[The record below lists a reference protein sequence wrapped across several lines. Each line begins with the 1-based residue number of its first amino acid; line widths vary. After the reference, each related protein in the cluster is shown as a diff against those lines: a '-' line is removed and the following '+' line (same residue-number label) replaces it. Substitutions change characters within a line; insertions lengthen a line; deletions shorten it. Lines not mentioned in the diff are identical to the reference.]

1 MKSVLTMIAAL
12 VLFIFQVGE
21 AQAANLK
28 YVRTAKHH
36 NFTRIVF
43 EFESPARF
51 NDPVIDGEGKFSM
64 VFPDSTTVLPPQIL
78 YKKTRIQPVHSIEL
92 IQKGT
97 LLTAGIKLTFPYFK
111 LKTFSLPGPDRVVID
126 AYLITP
132 PPKEVV
138 QEESLHT
145 KPMVK
150 KSKEPETKDHNAM
163 PEESPAKELTR
174 VVKKEPKVIPEKSPV
189 KQTGDKFEIKKSATS
204 DIAQDQLKD
213 PTKESLNKVPAA
225 LIKTQNAPDEPA
237 KRRQIKPA
245 ESLPSTDENYNL
257 QTYMLV
263 LLNFLTIVIVLLL
276 SFNLLKKKSGINSK
290 HVGKISDSLKTV
302 DERIA
307 AIDAMIN
314 REFKK
319 HN

>member
-12 VLFIFQVGE
+12 VLFMFQCGE

-43 EFESPARF
+43 EFENPARF

-78 YKKTRIQPVHSIEL
+78 YKTTRIQVVHSIEL

-126 AYLITP
+126 AYLMTP
-132 PPKEVV
+132 PPKEDVS
-138 QEESLHT
+138 EESLHAG
-145 KPMVK
+145 P
-150 KSKEPETKDHNAM
+150 S
-163 PEESPAKELTR
+163 AKELKGRET
-174 VVKKEPKVIPEKSPV
+174 KKPKVIPEKFPV
-189 KQTGDKFEIKKSATS
+189 KEI
-204 DIAQDQLKD
+204 
-213 PTKESLNKVPAA
+213 KVPASP
-225 LIKTQNAPDEPA
+225 IKTQSAPAEKA
-237 KRRQIKPA
+237 TQGRQNQA
-245 ESLPSTDENYNL
+245 ESLPSTGENYNL

-263 LLNFLTIVIVLLL
+263 LLNLLTIVIIMLLG
-276 SFNLLKKKSGINSK
+276 FNLLKKKSGIGSEHLDN
-290 HVGKISDSLKTV
+290 IPDSLKTG
-302 DERIA
+302 DESIA
-307 AIDAMIN
+307 AIDTMIN
-314 REFKK
+314 KKFKK
-319 HN
+319 HDQS